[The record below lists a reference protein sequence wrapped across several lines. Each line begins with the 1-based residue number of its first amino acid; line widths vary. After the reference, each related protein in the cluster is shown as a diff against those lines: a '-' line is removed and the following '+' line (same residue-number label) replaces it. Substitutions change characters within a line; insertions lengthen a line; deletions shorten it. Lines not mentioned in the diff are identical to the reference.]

1 MNQRGVHNFFPVAIQ
16 SSTIDGADTLNK
28 EIIKELAN
36 VRGTVPNSLPEG
48 WSCNLYTTIASGDN
62 LLARPAFKNLQQ
74 HIASEATA
82 VANAYA
88 LDIEHHPLRITECWV
103 NVYGQ
108 GDAQEAH
115 IHQNSAI
122 SGIYYVAA
130 PEGCGELIFHSP
142 LSDIMYNPPT
152 RETND
157 VNTPMIALQPTA
169 GEMILFRSWLRH
181 SVKPTRGKE
190 ERISIAFNLTM

>member
-82 VANAYA
+82 FANAYA
-88 LDIEHHPLRITECWV
+88 LDIEHHPDR
-103 NVYGQ
+103 
-108 GDAQEAH
+108 
-115 IHQNSAI
+115 
-122 SGIYYVAA
+122 
-130 PEGCGELIFHSP
+130 
-142 LSDIMYNPPT
+142 
-152 RETND
+152 
-157 VNTPMIALQPTA
+157 
-169 GEMILFRSWLRH
+169 
-181 SVKPTRGKE
+181 
-190 ERISIAFNLTM
+190 